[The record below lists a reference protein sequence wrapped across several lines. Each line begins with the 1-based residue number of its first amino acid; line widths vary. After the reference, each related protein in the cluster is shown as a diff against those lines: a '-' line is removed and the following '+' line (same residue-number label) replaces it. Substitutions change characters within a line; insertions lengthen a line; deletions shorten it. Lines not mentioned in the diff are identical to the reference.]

1 MGAAAPSMITMSIAP
16 FEAQKRA
23 QNLGIAE
30 SSAVTYAAQ
39 HEGASELADPGDCDL
54 DRTNFPAITITCTEG
69 ENNYVQTVSRSF
81 RLAVEPP
88 TGSNGS
94 TDSSNDSI
102 TFSMNAPSAS
112 EYSHFACPDGDKSL
126 PGWPVDPWGQA
137 YYNRDHMGGKN
148 CIPAPA
154 VGGLDPDDDMS
165 TWLWDLRPVFG
176 NVFDRA

>member
-1 MGAAAPSMITMSIAP
+1 
-16 FEAQKRA
+16 
-23 QNLGIAE
+23 
-30 SSAVTYAAQ
+30 
-39 HEGASELADPGDCDL
+39 
-54 DRTNFPAITITCTEG
+54 
-69 ENNYVQTVSRSF
+69 
-81 RLAVEPP
+81 
-88 TGSNGS
+88 
-94 TDSSNDSI
+94 
-102 TFSMNAPSAS
+102 MNAPSDG
-112 EYSHFACPDGDKSL
+112 EYSHHACPDGDKTL